1 MRIVHVF
8 DTAGVGCILSKYQT
22 LAGHEASVIWKDDVI
37 DKYGIYNFYKK
48 FMKLYPNDDFTG
60 KLINECK
67 DADIVHVHSNIYALI
82 KLRKSLGPEKKII
95 LHYHGTDIRG
105 LKKQKIP
112 LSEGS
117 FLTEA
122 KVISKFLYRKIFHR
136 LIHSNAQKF
145 ADLICI
151 SQIDLSKLVPS
162 AVYIPIAVDTS
173 HFSMRKEEVHELRKV
188 AVTIKTEVTDMQ
200 LVLDHYGKNNIG
212 KPLEVYDRTIKPI
225 MYKDMPSFLKRYET
239 YVDIRF
245 VNGKILGDLSST
257 ALQSLACGLKVISY
271 DLRYLE
277 SLPQE
282 YEASNVVSRVL
293 HFYEKLLQK

>member
-1 MRIVHVF
+1 LRIIHVF
-8 DTAGVGCILSKYQT
+8 DTAGVACILSKYQT
-22 LAGHEASVIWKDDVI
+22 LAGHDAKVLWNDDVI
-37 DKYGIYNFYKK
+37 DKYGIYDFYKDY
-48 FMKLYPNDDFTG
+48 MKLYSKVDFTG
-60 KLINECK
+60 KLIKKCK
-67 DADIVHVHSNIYALI
+67 EADIIHVHANIYALI
-82 KLRKSLGPEKKII
+82 KLRRALGSEKKII

-105 LKKQKIP
+105 LKKEKIP
-112 LSEGS
+112 FSHESLA
-117 FLTEA
+117 FDA
-122 KVISKFLYRKIFHR
+122 KVLSKFIYRKVFR
-136 LIHSNAQKF
+136 KLIHSNAHKL

-151 SQIDLSKLVPS
+151 SQIDLSRLVPN
-162 AVYIPIAVDTS
+162 AVYVPIAVDTS
-173 HFSMRKEEVHELRKV
+173 HFSMRKEEVHDLRKV

-257 ALQSLACGLKVISY
+257 ALQSLACGLNVISY
-271 DLRYLE
+271 DLSYLE

-282 YEASNVVSRVL
+282 HEASNVVSRVL
-293 HFYEKLLQK
+293 HIYEKLLQK